1 MNVKLFQLNKPIRFW
16 ATPDTQLSWKALM
29 EMGVDYINTDK
40 ITELAFI
47 IDRP

>member
-29 EMGVDYINTDK
+29 RWEL
-40 ITELAFI
+40 IT
-47 IDRP
+47 